1 LPCTGARSDPTA
13 GSEFFQVKPHL
24 SVLGLL
30 CSPKQGNPAHH
41 KRVPIS
47 EKSPRRKLHNHPAK
61 QINPRRHTPREAIGL
76 APFNGMD
83 HSKNPIFKLELPGAG
98 RDHRPNKNDP
108 NNPTFNPSMNGA
120 EMKFREDGTPFTL
133 FPIKE

>member
-1 LPCTGARSDPTA
+1 
-13 GSEFFQVKPHL
+13 
-24 SVLGLL
+24 
-30 CSPKQGNPAHH
+30 
-41 KRVPIS
+41 
-47 EKSPRRKLHNHPAK
+47 
-61 QINPRRHTPREAIGL
+61 
-76 APFNGMD
+76 MD

-98 RDHRPNKNDP
+98 RGHRPNKNAP